1 MKNFELENA
10 ELTALSFNELSTID
24 GGKSP
29 MTGCHAL
36 WNAICDEFGW

>member
-10 ELTALSFNELSTID
+10 ELTNLNFDEMSMID

-29 MTGCHAL
+29 MTGIHKL
-36 WNAICDEFGW
+36 WDAICDEFGW